1 MSQTVITKAFES
13 YKAQQEAVSQP
24 VILDEFVLA
33 NVPGLDPTLPIDRE
47 EGIPT
52 EHIVH
57 VTDVHQDGF
66 VNPNAVVYS
75 ITLDTRIGDFDFNW
89 IGLRNKA
96 TGTLAAITHLPT
108 ITKYKSIPGVKNGNA
123 ITRSILMSYVGAKS
137 ATGITVDAST
147 WQIDFTARLFGIDEA
162 ERLANRDHYGPASF
176 FADGFLVYKDAD
188 GYKVNAGLAYVE
200 GLRSALAQ
208 IQSLSVPAG
217 KQFVYVDTSWQGQ
230 VTSRWQSH
238 VVVTVSNTELNHY
251 TDDDGFEHFVSKLAT
266 IEADG
271 QVVDHRTLKPDYA
284 PKDYVRDLVS
294 TKSDEGHDHDSD
306 YYLKH
311 HVDYM
316 NAQTRDYAFKA
327 AGYTDS
333 FDYPSGVPW
342 NVKSGVYNYQ
352 HPGESKLILHL
363 WSGFGS
369 VPAAQLLFNYKN
381 GGIYYRSARDKYGF
395 EEGFVRLDN
404 HEQFV
409 HLHHTTSEFTL
420 SRNGYSK
427 SHLLRRTFIETTITI
442 DADSFEHGDEIVVCN
457 QGENSGTATVTLDS
471 IRGAKIYTPDSTL
484 PALTSIPITGRC
496 TVTFRVVFN
505 NNFYITSVTQ

>member
-176 FADGFLVYKDAD
+176 FADGFLVYKDAAS
-188 GYKVNAGLAYVE
+188 YKVNAGLAYVE
-200 GLRSALAQ
+200 GLRCALAETQ
-208 IQSLSVPAG
+208 TLLVPAG

-230 VTSRWQSH
+230 VTSRWQSQ
-238 VVVTVSNTELNHY
+238 VLVTVSNTELNHY

-271 QVVDHRTLKPDYA
+271 QVVDHRILKPDYA
-284 PKDYVRDLVS
+284 PKDYVQDLVS
-294 TKSDEGHDHDSD
+294 TKSDKGHAHDDD

-311 HVDYM
+311 HVDSLIADAK
-316 NAQTRDYAFKA
+316 NFSFKA
-327 AGYTDS
+327 TGLQGIYSEGDPVA
-333 FDYPSGVPW
+333 W
-342 NVKSGVYNYQ
+342 KVKSGVYNIPTPSSTELLLQMY
-352 HPGESKLILHL
+352 
-363 WSGFGS
+363 SGSGS
-369 VPAAQLLFNYKN
+369 TPAAQFRFKYKN
-381 GGIYYRSARDKYGF
+381 GGVYYRSARDGYGF
-395 EEGFVRLDN
+395 EEGWIRLDK
-404 HEQFV
+404 HEQFL
-409 HLHHTTSEFTL
+409 HLWSSQTEHTLT
-420 SRNGYSK
+420 RNGYSK
-427 SHLLRRTFIETTITI
+427 AYLLVRKYSETRIRI
-442 DADSFEHGDEIVVCN
+442 DADSFKNDDEIVICN
-457 QGENSGTATVTLDS
+457 QIENAGKVTVVLETT
-471 IRGAKIYTPDSTL
+471 RGAKIYAPDNTGHASVT
-484 PALTSIPITGRC
+484 ITGRC
-496 TVTFRVVFN
+496 KATFRVTGS
-505 NNFYITSVTQ
+505 NFYISSVTQ

>member
-33 NVPGLDPTLPIDRE
+33 NVPGLDPTVPIDRE

-176 FADGFLVYKDAD
+176 FADGFLVYKDAE
-188 GYKVNAGLAYVE
+188 GHKVNAGLAYVE
-200 GLRSALAQ
+200 GLRSELAET
-208 IQSLSVPAG
+208 QSLSVPAG

-251 TDDDGFEHFVSKLAT
+251 TDDDGVEHFVSKLAT

-284 PKDYVRDLVS
+284 SKDYVQDLVS
-294 TKSDEGHDHDSD
+294 TKSGKGHNHNDD

-311 HVDYM
+311 QVDTL
-316 NAQTRDYAFKA
+316 NADIREDTFYAQGKTSLYEGLDA
-327 AGYTDS
+327 
-333 FDYPSGVPW
+333 VPW
-342 NVKSGVYNYQ
+342 DVKSGVYQ
-352 HPGESKLILHL
+352 ASLPGSHGELVLHML
-363 WSGFGS
+363 AKSTS
-369 VPAAQLLFNYKN
+369 TSAAQFRFRYKN
-381 GGIYYRSARDKYGF
+381 GGAYYRSSRDQYGF
-395 EEGFVRLDN
+395 EEGWVRLDK
-404 HEQFV
+404 HEQFL
-409 HLHHTTSEFTL
+409 HLWSSQTEHTLT
-420 SRNGYSK
+420 RNGYSK
-427 SHLLRRTFIETTITI
+427 AYLLVRKYSETRIRI
-442 DADSFEHGDEIVVCN
+442 DADSFKNDDEIVICN
-457 QGENSGTATVTLDS
+457 QIENAGKVTVVLETT
-471 IRGAKIYTPDSTL
+471 RGAKIYAPDNTGHASVT
-484 PALTSIPITGRC
+484 ITGRC
-496 TVTFRVVFN
+496 KATFRVTGS
-505 NNFYITSVTQ
+505 NFYISSVTQ

>member
-24 VILDEFVLA
+24 VMLDEFVLA

-311 HVDYM
+311 HVDSI
-316 NAQTRDYAFKA
+316 NAETRDYAFKA
-327 AGYTDS
+327 DGRVRLYEGLDS
-333 FDYPSGVPW
+333 VPW
-342 NVKSGVYNYQ
+342 NVKSGVYQVTY
-352 HPGESKLILHL
+352 PGSHVELVMQML
-363 WSGFGS
+363 SGKGS
-369 VPAAQLLFNYKN
+369 TPSAQFRFKYKN
-381 GGIYYRSARDKYGF
+381 GGVYYRSARDLYGF
-395 EEGFVRLDN
+395 EEDWVRLDN
-404 HEQFV
+404 HEQF
-409 HLHHTTSEFTL
+409 LYL
-420 SRNGYSK
+420 SNKSQYQLTRNGYSK
-427 SHLLRRTFIETTITI
+427 SWLFRRNFNDTAITI
-442 DADSFEHGDEIVVCN
+442 DADSFEFGDEVVVCN
-457 QGENSGTATVTLDS
+457 QIEDSGTATVTLAS
-471 IRGAKIYTPDSTL
+471 SSGAKIYTPDSKL

-496 TVTFRVVFN
+496 TVTFKVLYG
-505 NNFYITSVTQ
+505 NFFITSVTQ